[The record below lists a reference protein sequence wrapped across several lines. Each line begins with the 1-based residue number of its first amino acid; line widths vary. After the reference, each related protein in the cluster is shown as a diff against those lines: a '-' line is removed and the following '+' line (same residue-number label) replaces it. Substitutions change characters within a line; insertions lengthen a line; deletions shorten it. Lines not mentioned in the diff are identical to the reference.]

1 MDQHDKR
8 NKMNSF
14 RVGLMSLIA
23 IGAVITGIIFAGGD
37 KGLLFAKRSIVNAKM
52 FDVGGLKTGCPVTIG
67 GMTIGKV
74 TGIRFD
80 EVWTSK
86 QIEVTMEIRQD
97 VRGRIKEDSVPSIRT
112 QGMLGDRYIEIS
124 MGSDESPML
133 PEGQPIVGKTVT
145 DFDETIS
152 QAHSVLQESET
163 LLVAI
168 NEQKGTIGRF
178 VHDEQLYTRIVEIA
192 DEIKNLVQDFK
203 KQPRRYLKF
212 SVF

>member
-1 MDQHDKR
+1 MDAHEKR

-14 RVGLMSLIA
+14 RVGLLSVIA
-23 IGAVITGIIFAGGD
+23 LGAIITGIIFAGGD
-37 KGLLFAKRSIVNAKM
+37 KGLLFAKRSIVHAKM

-74 TGIRFD
+74 LDIHFD
-80 EVWTSK
+80 SDISTT
-86 QIEVTMEIRQD
+86 QIEVTMEVRDD
-97 VRGRIKEDSVPSIRT
+97 VRRRIKADSVPSIRT

-124 MGSDESPML
+124 MGSNESPVL
-133 PEGQPIVGKTVT
+133 AEGQALNGEVVT
-145 DFDETIS
+145 DFDEAVS
-152 QAHSVLQESET
+152 QANSVLAQSEK

-168 NEQKGTIGRF
+168 NQQQGTMGQL
-178 VHDEQLYTRIVEIA
+178 VYDSQLYTRIIEIA
-192 DEIKNLVQDFK
+192 DELKAVLQDFK